1 MYRLKPFP
9 KSSSVWP
16 DCFLDSGGSLT
27 DGRSHTV
34 LTAGLA
40 SVATIHAAHSV
51 YESIEK
57 REKRHKLV
65 AEGEMSPEEARKL
78 RNKNRLQDAASVG
91 IAALGIKGA
100 ISEWKEMNEQR
111 LECSEFDKK
120 RKERHEKRLRK
131 QEERMRLASSPNFAN
146 SVPDLGRQK
155 YGAAYS
161 SGYAP
166 DGMRYQDDNPYH
178 AGRLAQ
184 PPRSSR

>member
-9 KSSSVWP
+9 KSLSVWP
-16 DCFLDSGGSLT
+16 ECFLDSGGSLT

-155 YGAAYS
+155 HGAAHS
-161 SGYAP
+161 PGYAP
-166 DGMRYQDDNPYH
+166 DGMRYRDDNPYH

-184 PPRSSR
+184 PPHSAR